1 MNKTLLTGRLTADPE
16 LRSTSSGASVCSFTV
31 AVDNI
36 VTKDGKSEKEAS
48 FINCVAWSSSAN
60 FLGNYCKKGNL
71 IAIDG
76 HLQTRSYD
84 RKDGTKAY
92 VTEVIVDRVENLTP
106 RETTNN
112 TQSEPEVNDDDIK
125 TFDDIMDDDD
135 LPF

>member
-1 MNKTLLTGRLTADPE
+1 MNKTLLTGRLTADPD
-16 LRSTSSGASVCSFTV
+16 LRSTSSGASVCTFTV

-36 VTKDGKSEKEAS
+36 VTKDGKTEKEAS
-48 FINCVAWSSSAN
+48 FLNCVAWSSSAN
-60 FLGNYCKKGNL
+60 FISNYCKKGNL

-106 RETTNN
+106 RETNK
-112 TQSEPEVNDDDIK
+112 TQSEPVVNNDIDDI
-125 TFDDIMDDDD
+125 IDDD

>member
-1 MNKTLLTGRLTADPE
+1 MNKTLLTGRLTADPD
-16 LRSTSSGASVCSFTV
+16 LRSTSSGASVCTFTV

-36 VTKDGKSEKEAS
+36 VIKDGKTEKEAS
-48 FINCVAWSSSAN
+48 FLNCVAWSSSAN
-60 FLGNYCKKGNL
+60 FISNYCKKGNL

-106 RETTNN
+106 RETNK
-112 TQSEPEVNDDDIK
+112 TQSEPEVNDDDI
-125 TFDDIMDDDD
+125 IPDD

>member
-1 MNKTLLTGRLTADPE
+1 MNKTLLTGRLTADPD
-16 LRSTSSGASVCSFTV
+16 LRSTSSGASVCTFTV

-36 VTKDGKSEKEAS
+36 VTKDGKTEKEAS
-48 FINCVAWSSSAN
+48 FLSCVAWSSSAN
-60 FLGNYCKKGNL
+60 FISNYCKKGNL

-106 RETTNN
+106 RETNKNQTEPVVNN
-112 TQSEPEVNDDDIK
+112 DIDDI
-125 TFDDIMDDDD
+125 IPDD

>member
-1 MNKTLLTGRLTADPE
+1 MNKTLLTGRLTADPD
-16 LRSTSSGASVCSFTV
+16 LRSTSSGASVCTFTV

-36 VTKDGKSEKEAS
+36 VTKDGKTEKEAS
-48 FINCVAWSSSAN
+48 FLNCVAWSSSAN
-60 FLGNYCKKGNL
+60 FISNYCKKGNL

-106 RETTNN
+106 RETNK
-112 TQSEPEVNDDDIK
+112 TQTEPEVNNENIDDI
-125 TFDDIMDDDD
+125 IDDD